1 MSDADDALRS
11 AGRFFTG
18 LGGKLKQ
25 AGGTIKQTSKQ
36 VTGLGRGGVGLELD
50 KLRVA
55 PGALLQGRVV
65 LRITE
70 PVEAKRL
77 VVTLRARQKIVSVSK
92 NSNGRSVGTS
102 YAGVYQFEQE
112 LSGAKLYEPTQVS
125 FELTV
130 PPDALDM
137 RPSSSGSSP
146 LVDAVRVVAS
156 ALTPSAGPIEWQVL
170 AALEIPWGR
179 DLTTEMDVVVAR

>member
-25 AGGTIKQTSKQ
+25 AGGTLKHTSKQ
-36 VTGLGRGGVGLELD
+36 VTGLGRGGVSLELD

-55 PGALLQGRVV
+55 PGATLQGRVV

-70 PVEAKRL
+70 PVDAKRL
-77 VVTLRARQKIVSVSK
+77 VVTLRARQKVVSITK
-92 NSNGRSVGTS
+92 HGNNRSVGS
-102 YAGVYQFEQE
+102 SHAEVYQFEQE
-112 LSGAKLYEPTQVS
+112 LSGAKLYEATTVS
-125 FELTV
+125 FELTI
-130 PPDALDM
+130 PPDALDL
-137 RPSSSGSSP
+137 RPSAGSSP
-146 LVDAVRVVAS
+146 LADAVRVVAS

-170 AALEIPWGR
+170 AALEISWGR
-179 DLTTEMDVVVAR
+179 DLTTEMDIVVAR